1 MINYK
6 LKGYK
11 MLLHLSRN
19 NILFCLMFRFVQRK
33 ANLESLK
40 MLNLDL
46 FTHSIGGILKQF
58 EMKESDLNCVYLLYR
73 SILNIQS
80 LIVSIEQVVKEDDV
94 FTSMEKYDS
103 FT

>member
-1 MINYK
+1 
-6 LKGYK
+6 
-11 MLLHLSRN
+11 
-19 NILFCLMFRFVQRK
+19 
-33 ANLESLK
+33 

-46 FTHSIGGILKQF
+46 FTHSIAGILKEY

-80 LIVSIEQVVKEDDV
+80 LIISIEQVVKEDDV
-94 FTSMEKYDS
+94 FTSLKQYDS